1 MEHFMYIPAAEKDLE
16 LVSPP
21 PDFRFR
27 ILTRRRLSHSILVGF
42 AQLAEFSAEFNID
55 FEIQIAFVAIIWF
68 HAKFSSQFLVFLA
81 RDVIF

>member
-1 MEHFMYIPAAEKDLE
+1 MYIPAAEKDLE

-27 ILTRRRLSHSILVGF
+27 ILTRRRRLSHSILVGF
-42 AQLAEFSAEFNID
+42 AQLAEFSVEFDID
-55 FEIQIAFVAIIWF
+55 FEIQIAFVTIIWF
-68 HAKFSSQFLVFLA
+68 HAKFSGQFHVLFA